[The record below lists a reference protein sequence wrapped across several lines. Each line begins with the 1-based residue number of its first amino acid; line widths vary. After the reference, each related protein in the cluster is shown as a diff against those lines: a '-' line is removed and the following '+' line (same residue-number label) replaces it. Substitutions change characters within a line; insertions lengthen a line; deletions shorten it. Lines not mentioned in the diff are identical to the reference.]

1 MSGAGPKGRSV
12 PVLDGGLDL
21 SAPKRPPRGAP
32 AHTTPHQPQEGGT
45 PTAVNRRT
53 PIPIPDPRQP
63 AAGRLVDQ
71 RQAASLAGCSRDTI
85 VRARRAGRL
94 PHSRLYGQRWLI
106 AVDDL
111 AAAGLLRPEGTGA
124 DTAPEASPDRA
135 GETLSAV
142 VELAR
147 AETRIC
153 ALEDLLARQDDE
165 LRFLRQLATDH
176 RRRAS

>member
-1 MSGAGPKGRSV
+1 MTGTGPQRRSV
-12 PVLDGGLDL
+12 PAVGAGLDL
-21 SAPKRPPRGAP
+21 SAPKRPPRGPQP
-32 AHTTPHQPQEGGT
+32 AARPSQEGGT
-45 PTAVNRRT
+45 PTATDRHAT
-53 PIPIPDPRQP
+53 IPTSDPGPP

-111 AAAGLLRPEGTGA
+111 AAAGLLRPEGTDGDA
-124 DTAPEASPDRA
+124 GPEAGAGHA
-135 GETLSAV
+135 GEGPSAA

-147 AETRIC
+147 AEARLG

-165 LRFLRQLATDH
+165 LAFLRRLAAENL
-176 RRRAS
+176 RRAS